1 MIRSHPVRFKR
12 GTWQSVA
19 GLAPALALALLV
31 IAGVMIPGGAR
42 AQSLLSSGGIGV
54 PAEPLDARTRSLGGV
69 GVGLAGWYL
78 SPTDPAAAAGI
89 FLPSTTVTFQPGTV
103 TPDGGVRTGQ
113 TRFPHLAAS
122 YPLRGSVYSIQLGS
136 AYAQRWELRTEGKVL
151 IGGVEVNAVDLYRST
166 GNVGRVQVGWA
177 RQLSESVAV
186 GATAGSQVG
195 SVQRTF
201 TRGLDPE
208 AVGLG
213 IENFVTQARW
223 RASGLTLGGG
233 VAWDPSELL
242 RVSGSVSWANELRL
256 APAGGDAVE
265 TRRYSMPLEVRG
277 GAMGTLV
284 PGLSLAASVGWAD
297 WSQTAG
303 EFGEDE
309 VRSAAWSYGAGLEW
323 ARGEFIGRT
332 LPIRLGVR
340 SQQLPFHFRGAPAS
354 ETAFSAGVG
363 FNLVDV
369 QELPAAR
376 VELGV
381 EQGDRT
387 AGDFSERFLRVSFSV
402 RLAGG

>member
-1 MIRSHPVRFKR
+1 MIRLHPVRFKR
-12 GTWQSVA
+12 GVGQRAA
-19 GLAPALALALLV
+19 GLAPALALLV
-31 IAGVMIPGGAR
+31 IAGVMIPGAAG

-54 PAEPLDARTRSLGGV
+54 PADPLDARTRSLGGV
-69 GVGLAGWYL
+69 GVGLAGWHL
-78 SPTDPAAAAGI
+78 APTDPAAAAGI
-89 FLPSTTVTFQPGTV
+89 FLPSASVTFQPGTV

-113 TRFPHLAAS
+113 TRFPLLAAS
-122 YPLRGSVYSIQLGS
+122 YPLRGNVFSIQLGS
-136 AYAQRWELRTEGKVL
+136 TYDQRWELRTEGKVMV
-151 IGGVEVNAVDLYRST
+151 GEVEVNAIDLYRST
-166 GNVGRVQVGWA
+166 GNIGRVQVGWA
-177 RQLSESVAV
+177 RRLSETVAV

-201 TRGLDPE
+201 TRGLDPA

-213 IENFVTQARW
+213 IEDFVTQARW
-223 RASGLTLGGG
+223 RASGLALGGG

-242 RVSGSVSWANELRL
+242 RVAASFSWTNELRL

-265 TRRYSMPLEVRG
+265 TRSYSMPLEVRG
-277 GAMGTLV
+277 GAMGTLA
-284 PGLSLAASVGWAD
+284 PGLSIAASVGWAD
-297 WSQTAG
+297 WSKVAG
-303 EFGEDE
+303 EVGEDE
-309 VRSAAWSYGAGLEW
+309 VRSATWTYGAGLEW
-323 ARGEFIGRT
+323 ARAEFIGRT
-332 LPIRLGVR
+332 LPIRLGIR

-363 FNLVDV
+363 LNLVDV